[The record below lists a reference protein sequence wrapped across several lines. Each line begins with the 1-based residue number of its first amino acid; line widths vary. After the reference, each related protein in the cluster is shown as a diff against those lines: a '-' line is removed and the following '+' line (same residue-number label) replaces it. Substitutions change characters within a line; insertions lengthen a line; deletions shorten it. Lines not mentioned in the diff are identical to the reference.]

1 MAAGSRW
8 IVFICILSFILTSL
22 SQAAP
27 SSQNPLIQYHHRLFK
42 RSGNVY
48 VPEPSTASPMPTKS
62 ATTALAS
69 PTTTQQQQQQQQ
81 QNHTWIIPGRS
92 IEVFPIG
99 LIVYS
104 SYVVIGLI
112 AFTSGMVIKVKSR
125 TECRRQNRAARGA
138 AIGRAGLTR
147 GKSARVDTTR
157 RKQHACI

>member
-1 MAAGSRW
+1 MAAGSRC
-8 IVFICILSFILTSL
+8 IVIICILSFIFTSL

-27 SSQNPLIQYHHRLFK
+27 SNQNLLIQYGHELFK

-48 VPEPSTASPMPTKS
+48 VPEPSPASPTS
-62 ATTALAS
+62 TTAATTTTAIAS
-69 PTTTQQQQQQQQ
+69 PTTSQQ

-92 IEVFPIG
+92 FEVFPIG

-104 SYVVIGLI
+104 SYVVVGLV

-125 TECRRQNRAARGA
+125 TEYRRQNRAALGA

-157 RKQHACI
+157 RKQHAYI